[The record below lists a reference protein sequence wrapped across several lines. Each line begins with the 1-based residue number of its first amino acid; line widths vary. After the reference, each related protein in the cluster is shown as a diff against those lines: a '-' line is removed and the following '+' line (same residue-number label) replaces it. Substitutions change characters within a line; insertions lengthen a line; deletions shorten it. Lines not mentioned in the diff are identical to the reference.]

1 MSNSRPTYS
10 SSSRDCPVVDGI
22 RQIQRIAVRNAEVGG
37 GIPISR
43 ALPTRERRTLGA
55 WCFLDH
61 AGPSVF
67 SGSSQGMDVG
77 PHPHI
82 GLQTFTW
89 MIEGEVLHRDSLGS
103 EQVIRPGQVN
113 LMTAGRGIAHTEQ
126 STGEQRR
133 LHAAQL
139 WIALPAEHANTA
151 PRFDHYPDLPCWLHD
166 EVKHTLLVGE
176 FEQYRSPVS
185 TFSPLIAIDLEW
197 QADGYLQLPLR
208 KDFEIGLLPLIAA
221 FEVNDEKFSPDEFA
235 YLGIN
240 LNRIELRA
248 KKGSRALLIGGLPL
262 TEEILIWWNF
272 VGHSKQEISR
282 AQRDWEQGNSRF
294 PDVVG
299 YCGPRMTAP
308 RLPWSDD

>member
-22 RQIQRIAVRNAEVGG
+22 RQIQRIAVRNAEVG

-139 WIALPAEHANTA
+139 WIALPAEHADTA

-185 TFSPLIAIDLEW
+185 TFSPLIAMDLEW

-208 KDFEIGLLPLIAA
+208 KDFEIGSLPLIGA

>member
-37 GIPISR
+37 IEINR
-43 ALPTRERRTLGA
+43 ALPTRERRTVGA

-67 SGSSQGMDVG
+67 SGSSPGMDVG

-126 STGEQRR
+126 STGEERR
-133 LHAAQL
+133 LHSAQL
-139 WIALPAEHANTA
+139 WIALPAEHANMA
-151 PRFDHYPDLPCWLHD
+151 PRFDHYPDLPCWLRD
-166 EVKHTLLVGE
+166 GVKQTLLVGE
-176 FEQYRSPVS
+176 FEQYRSPVL
-185 TFSPLIAIDLEW
+185 TLSPLIAIDLEW

-208 KDFEIGLLPLIAA
+208 EDFEIGVLPLIGS
-221 FEVNDEKFSPDEFA
+221 FEVNDEDFSSDEFA
-235 YLGIN
+235 YLGKN
-240 LNRIELRA
+240 LNRIGLRA
-248 KKGSRALLIGGLPL
+248 RKGSRALLIGGLPL
-262 TEEILIWWNF
+262 NEEILIWWNF
-272 VGHSKQEISR
+272 VGHNKQDIAQ
-282 AQRDWEQGNSRF
+282 AQRDWEQGNTRF
-294 PDVVG
+294 PHVDG
-299 YCGPRMTAP
+299 YSGPRMTAP
-308 RLPWSDD
+308 RLPWSDV